1 MWTPVIGENAGKVW
15 QILRGKGKMNIS
27 AIKKAT
33 GLDDRKLYMALGWLA
48 REGKVRF
55 EQQRQQILISLT
67 GL

>member
-33 GLDDRKLYMALGWLA
+33 GLDDRKYIWLWDGL
-48 REGKVRF
+48 RGKER
-55 EQQRQQILISLT
+55 
-67 GL
+67 